1 MGLGGVLAAMAQGL
15 GTGVIKNVEQ
25 GWKND
30 ELDKT
35 LNWREKEA
43 DKQRAFDSEQ
53 LDKKLK
59 HDFEIEDHKSRNN
72 ISEAA
77 AIAQIKARYAR
88 LSGGGGSSSGG
99 NASASLK
106 EAQKNLTGAVQVLGV
121 YDTQLGSLQEKLA
134 VTEDKEQRN
143 ALIQRIDRLTA
154 ERDNYLKDPDVVSAF
169 KGGDKM
175 GRALYM
181 TSGGD
186 MDVYDPKPAKTEK
199 PVIDDVK
206 PTTAA
211 PVRNMIDVNSLTSQE
226 AAQIARQKREEISR
240 QNFARASEEAK
251 EWAARQGQY
260 KTTMF
265 TPRTF

>member
-1 MGLGGVLAAMAQGL
+1 MGLGGILAAMAQGL
-15 GTGVIKNVEQ
+15 GTGVVKNVEQ
-25 GWKND
+25 GWKNE

-59 HDFEIEDHKSRNN
+59 HDFEIEDHKTRNN

-77 AIAQIKARYAR
+77 AIARIKARYAR
-88 LSGGGGSSSGG
+88 SSGGGGADGM
-99 NASASLK
+99 K

-121 YDTQLGSLQEKLA
+121 YDAQLGALRDKLA
-134 VTEDKEQRN
+134 STEDPAQRDIITKQMDN
-143 ALIQRIDRLTA
+143 LSN
-154 ERDNYLKDPDVVSAF
+154 ERSNYLKSPSVISAF
-169 KGGDKM
+169 KGGEQM
-175 GRALYM
+175 GRALYV

-186 MDVYDPKPAKTEK
+186 MDIYDPKPAKTEK
-199 PVIDDVK
+199 PVIEDVK

-211 PVRNMIDVNSLTSQE
+211 PVRNMIDVNSISPQQ
-226 AAQIARQKREEISR
+226 ADQIARQKREEISR

-251 EWAARQGQY
+251 EWAAKQNQY
-260 KTTMF
+260 KSTMF

>member
-1 MGLGGVLAAMAQGL
+1 MGLGGILAAMAQGF
-15 GTGVIKNVEQ
+15 GTGVVKNVEQ
-25 GWKND
+25 GWKNE

-59 HDFEIEDHKSRNN
+59 HDFEIEDHKTRNN

-77 AIAQIKARYAR
+77 AIARIKARYAR
-88 LSGGGGSSSGG
+88 SSGGGDGM
-99 NASASLK
+99 K

-121 YDTQLGSLQEKLA
+121 YDAQLGALRDKLSS
-134 VTEDKEQRN
+134 TEDPAQRDIITKQMDN
-143 ALIQRIDRLTA
+143 LSN
-154 ERDNYLKDPDVVSAF
+154 ERSNYLKSPSVISAF
-169 KGGDKM
+169 KGGEQM
-175 GRALYM
+175 GRALYV

-186 MDVYDPKPAKTEK
+186 MDIYDPKPAKAEN
-199 PVIDDVK
+199 PIVEDIK

-211 PVRNMIDVNSLTSQE
+211 PVRNMIDINSLTPQE

-251 EWAARQGQY
+251 EWAAKQGQY
-260 KTTMF
+260 KQTF
-265 TPRTF
+265 IPRTF

>member
-1 MGLGGVLAAMAQGL
+1 MGLGGILAAMAQGF
-15 GTGVIKNVEQ
+15 GTGVVKNVEQ
-25 GWKND
+25 GWKNE

-59 HDFEIEDHKSRNN
+59 HDFEIEDHKTRNN

-77 AIAQIKARYAR
+77 AIARIKARYAR
-88 LSGGGGSSSGG
+88 ASGGGGGDG
-99 NASASLK
+99 MK

-121 YDTQLGSLQEKLA
+121 YDAQLGALRDKLA
-134 VTEDKEQRN
+134 STEDPAQRDIIAKQMDN
-143 ALIQRIDRLTA
+143 LSN
-154 ERDNYLKDPDVVSAF
+154 ERSNYLKSPSVISAF
-169 KGGDKM
+169 KGGEQM
-175 GRALYM
+175 GRALYV

-186 MDVYDPKPAKTEK
+186 MDLYDPKPIEAAKEAKET
-199 PVIDDVK
+199 VSSV
-206 PTTAA
+206 AA
-211 PVRNMIDVNSLTSQE
+211 PARNMVDVNSISPQQ
-226 AAQIARQKREEISR
+226 ADQIARQKREEVAR

-251 EWAARQGQY
+251 EWAAKQNQY
-260 KTTMF
+260 KSTMF

>member
-1 MGLGGVLAAMAQGL
+1 MGLGGILAAMAQGF
-15 GTGVIKNVEQ
+15 GTGVVKNVEQ
-25 GWKND
+25 GWKNE

-59 HDFEIEDHKSRNN
+59 HDFEIEDHKTRNN

-77 AIAQIKARYAR
+77 AIARIKARYAR
-88 LSGGGGSSSGG
+88 ASGSGGDGM
-99 NASASLK
+99 K

-121 YDTQLGSLQEKLA
+121 YDAQLGALRDKLA
-134 VTEDKEQRN
+134 STEDPAQRDIITKQMDN
-143 ALIQRIDRLTA
+143 LSN
-154 ERDNYLKDPDVVSAF
+154 ERSNYLKSPSVISAF
-169 KGGDKM
+169 KGGEQM
-175 GRALYM
+175 GRALYV

-186 MDVYDPKPAKTEK
+186 MDLYDPKPKEAAKE
-199 PVIDDVK
+199 VK
-206 PTTAA
+206 ATVSSVAA
-211 PVRNMIDVNSLTSQE
+211 PARNMVDLNNISPQE
-226 AAQIARQKREEISR
+226 ADQIARQKREEISR

-251 EWAARQGQY
+251 EWAAKQNQY
-260 KTTMF
+260 KSTMF

>member
-15 GTGVIKNVEQ
+15 GTSVIKNVEQ
-25 GWKND
+25 GWKNE

-77 AIAQIKARYAR
+77 AIARIKARYAR
-88 LSGGGGSSSGG
+88 ASGGGGDGM
-99 NASASLK
+99 K

-121 YDTQLGSLQEKLA
+121 YDAQLGALRDKLA
-134 VTEDKEQRN
+134 STEDPAQRDIIAKQMDN
-143 ALIQRIDRLTA
+143 LSN
-154 ERDNYLKDPDVVSAF
+154 ERSNYLKSPSVISAF
-169 KGGDKM
+169 KGGEQM
-175 GRALYM
+175 GRALYV

-186 MDVYDPKPAKTEK
+186 MDLYDPKPIEAAKE
-199 PVIDDVK
+199 VK
-206 PTTAA
+206 ETVSSIAA
-211 PVRNMIDVNSLTSQE
+211 PARNMVDVNSISPQQ
-226 AAQIARQKREEISR
+226 ADQIARQKREEISR

-251 EWAARQGQY
+251 EWAAKQNQY
-260 KTTMF
+260 KSTMF

>member
-25 GWKND
+25 GWKNE

-53 LDKKLK
+53 LDKKHQ
-59 HDFEIEDHKSRNN
+59 HDFELEDHKTRNA
-72 ISEAA
+72 ISETVAKYREAA
-77 AIAQIKARYAR
+77 KYAR
-88 LSGGGGSSSGG
+88 STGGGGGG
-99 NASASLK
+99 ASASLK

-121 YDTQLGSLQEKLA
+121 YDTQLDSLQEKLA
-134 VTEDKEQRN
+134 VTEDKAQRD
-143 ALIQRIDRLTA
+143 ALIQRIDRLAA
-154 ERDNYLKDPDVVSAF
+154 ERDNYLKDPSVVSAF
-169 KGGDKM
+169 KGGDRM

-186 MDVYDPKPAKTEK
+186 MDIYDPKPAKTEK
-199 PVIDDVK
+199 PIVEDIK

-211 PVRNMIDVNSLTSQE
+211 PERNMIDVNSLTPQE

-251 EWAARQGQY
+251 EWAAKQNQY
-260 KTTMF
+260 KSTMF

>member
-25 GWKND
+25 GWKNE

-88 LSGGGGSSSGG
+88 ASGGGG
-99 NASASLK
+99 ASASLK

-134 VTEDKEQRN
+134 VTEDKAQRD
-143 ALIQRIDRLTA
+143 ALIQRIDRLAA
-154 ERDNYLKDPDVVSAF
+154 ERDNYLKDPSVVSAF
-169 KGGDKM
+169 KGGDRM

-186 MDVYDPKPAKTEK
+186 MDIYDPKPAKTEK

-211 PVRNMIDVNSLTSQE
+211 PERKMVDVNSLTPQE
-226 AAQIARQKREEISR
+226 AAQITRQKREEISR

-251 EWAARQGQY
+251 EWAAKQNQY
-260 KTTMF
+260 KQTF
-265 TPRTF
+265 IPRTF

>member
-1 MGLGGVLAAMAQGL
+1 MGLGGILAAMAQGF

-25 GWKND
+25 GWKNE

-59 HDFEIEDHKSRNN
+59 HDFEIEDHKTRNN

-77 AIAQIKARYAR
+77 AIARIKARYAR
-88 LSGGGGSSSGG
+88 ASGGGGD
-99 NASASLK
+99 SANLK

-134 VTEDKEQRN
+134 VTEDKAQRDD
-143 ALIQRIDRLTA
+143 LIQRINRLAA
-154 ERDNYLKDPDVVSAF
+154 ERDNYLKDPSVVSAF
-169 KGGDKM
+169 KGGDRM

-186 MDVYDPKPAKTEK
+186 MDLYDPKPRE
-199 PVIDDVK
+199 VVK
-206 PTTAA
+206 EVKATVSSVAA
-211 PVRNMIDVNSLTSQE
+211 PARNMVDVNSISPQQ
-226 AAQIARQKREEISR
+226 ADQIAREKREEVAR

-251 EWAARQGQY
+251 EWAAKQNQY
-260 KTTMF
+260 KSTMF

>member
-25 GWKND
+25 GWKNE

-59 HDFEIEDHKSRNN
+59 HDFEIEDHKTRNN

-77 AIAQIKARYAR
+77 AIARIKARYAR
-88 LSGGGGSSSGG
+88 ASGGGGDGM
-99 NASASLK
+99 K

-121 YDTQLGSLQEKLA
+121 YDAQLGALRDKLSS
-134 VTEDKEQRN
+134 TEDPAQRDIITKQMDN
-143 ALIQRIDRLTA
+143 LSN
-154 ERDNYLKDPDVVSAF
+154 ERSNYLKSPSVISAF
-169 KGGDKM
+169 KGGEQM
-175 GRALYM
+175 GRALYV

-186 MDVYDPKPAKTEK
+186 MDLYDPKPKDVEK
-199 PVIDDVK
+199 EVK
-206 PTTAA
+206 ATASSVAA
-211 PVRNMIDVNSLTSQE
+211 PARNMVDVNSISPQQ
-226 AAQIARQKREEISR
+226 ADQIARQKREEISR

-251 EWAARQGQY
+251 EWAAKQNQY
-260 KTTMF
+260 KSTMF

>member
-88 LSGGGGSSSGG
+88 LSGGGGGSS
-99 NASASLK
+99 SASLK

-134 VTEDKEQRN
+134 ITEDKTQRD
-143 ALIQRIDRLTA
+143 ALIQRIDRLSA

-169 KGGDKM
+169 KGGDRM

-199 PVIDDVK
+199 PIVEDIK
-206 PTTAA
+206 PTIAA
-211 PVRNMIDVNSLTSQE
+211 PERKMVDVNSLTPQE

-251 EWAARQGQY
+251 EWAAKQNQY
-260 KTTMF
+260 KQTF
-265 TPRTF
+265 IPRTF

>member
-1 MGLGGVLAAMAQGL
+1 MGFGGVLAAMAQGL

-25 GWKND
+25 GWKNE

-88 LSGGGGSSSGG
+88 ASGGGSGD
-99 NASASLK
+99 SANLK

-134 VTEDKEQRN
+134 VTEDKAQRD
-143 ALIQRIDRLTA
+143 ALIQRIDRLSA
-154 ERDNYLKDPDVVSAF
+154 ERDNYLKDPSVVSAF
-169 KGGDKM
+169 KGGDRM

-186 MDVYDPKPAKTEK
+186 MDIYDPKPAKAEK

-251 EWAARQGQY
+251 EWAAKQNQY
-260 KTTMF
+260 KQTF
-265 TPRTF
+265 IPRTF

>member
-1 MGLGGVLAAMAQGL
+1 MGLGGILAAMAQGF
-15 GTGVIKNVEQ
+15 GTGVVKNVEQ
-25 GWKND
+25 GWKNE

-59 HDFEIEDHKSRNN
+59 HDFEIEDHKTRNN

-77 AIAQIKARYAR
+77 AIARIKARYAR
-88 LSGGGGSSSGG
+88 ASGSGGDGM
-99 NASASLK
+99 K

-121 YDTQLGSLQEKLA
+121 YDAQLGALQDKLSS
-134 VTEDKEQRN
+134 TEDAAQREVI
-143 ALIQRIDRLTA
+143 AKQIDNLSN
-154 ERDNYLKDPDVVSAF
+154 ERSNYLKSPGVISAF
-169 KGGDKM
+169 KGGEQM
-175 GRALYM
+175 GRALYV

-186 MDVYDPKPAKTEK
+186 MDLYDPKPKEVARE
-199 PVIDDVK
+199 VK
-206 PTTAA
+206 ATVSSVAA
-211 PVRNMIDVNSLTSQE
+211 PARNMVDVNSISPQQ
-226 AAQIARQKREEISR
+226 AAQIAREKREEVAR

-251 EWAARQGQY
+251 EWAAKQNQY
-260 KTTMF
+260 KSTMF

>member
-25 GWKND
+25 GWKNE

-88 LSGGGGSSSGG
+88 ASGGGGSSG
-99 NASASLK
+99 ASASLK

-134 VTEDKEQRN
+134 ATEDKAQRD
-143 ALIQRIDRLTA
+143 ALIQRIDRLAA
-154 ERDNYLKDPDVVSAF
+154 ERDNYLKDPSVVSAF
-169 KGGDKM
+169 KGGDRM

-186 MDVYDPKPAKTEK
+186 MDIYDPKPAKTEK
-199 PVIDDVK
+199 PIVEDIK

-211 PVRNMIDVNSLTSQE
+211 PERNMIDVNSLTSQE

-240 QNFARASEEAK
+240 QNFAKASEEAK
-251 EWAARQGQY
+251 EWAAKQNQY
-260 KTTMF
+260 KSTMF

>member
-1 MGLGGVLAAMAQGL
+1 MGFGGVLAAMAQGL

-25 GWKND
+25 GWKNE

-88 LSGGGGSSSGG
+88 ASGGGSG
-99 NASASLK
+99 ASASLK

-134 VTEDKEQRN
+134 VTEDKAKRD
-143 ALIQRIDRLTA
+143 ALIQRIDRLSA

-169 KGGDKM
+169 KGGDRM

-251 EWAARQGQY
+251 EWAAKQNQY
-260 KTTMF
+260 KQTF
-265 TPRTF
+265 IPRTF

>member
-25 GWKND
+25 GWKNE

-88 LSGGGGSSSGG
+88 LSGGSGS
-99 NASASLK
+99 ASASLK
-106 EAQKNLTGAVQVLGV
+106 DAQKNLTGAVQVLGV

-134 VTEDKEQRN
+134 VTEDKTQRD
-143 ALIQRIDRLTA
+143 ALIQRIDRLSA
-154 ERDNYLKDPDVVSAF
+154 ERDNYLKDPSVISAF
-169 KGGDKM
+169 KGGDRM

-199 PVIDDVK
+199 PVIEDVK

-211 PVRNMIDVNSLTSQE
+211 PVRNMIDVNSLTPQE
-226 AAQIARQKREEISR
+226 AAQIARQKQEEISR

-251 EWAARQGQY
+251 EWAAKQNQY
-260 KTTMF
+260 KSTMF

>member
-25 GWKND
+25 GWKNE

-88 LSGGGGSSSGG
+88 ASGGDG
-99 NASASLK
+99 ASASLK

-134 VTEDKEQRN
+134 VTEDKAQRD
-143 ALIQRIDRLTA
+143 ALIQRIDRLAA
-154 ERDNYLKDPDVVSAF
+154 ERDNYLKDPSVVSAF
-169 KGGDKM
+169 KGGDRM

-186 MDVYDPKPAKTEK
+186 MDIYDPKPAKTEK

-251 EWAARQGQY
+251 EWAAKQNQY
-260 KTTMF
+260 KSTMF

>member
-25 GWKND
+25 GWKNE

-88 LSGGGGSSSGG
+88 ASGGGGS
-99 NASASLK
+99 SASLK

-134 VTEDKEQRN
+134 VTEDKAQRDD
-143 ALIQRIDRLTA
+143 LIQRIDRLTA
-154 ERDNYLKDPDVVSAF
+154 ERDNYLKDPSVVSAF
-169 KGGDKM
+169 KGGDRM

-186 MDVYDPKPAKTEK
+186 MDIYDPKPAKTEN
-199 PVIDDVK
+199 PIVEDIK

-211 PVRNMIDVNSLTSQE
+211 PERKMIDVNSLTSQE

-251 EWAARQGQY
+251 EWAAKQNQY
-260 KTTMF
+260 KSTMF

>member
-25 GWKND
+25 GWKNE

-88 LSGGGGSSSGG
+88 ASGGGGS
-99 NASASLK
+99 SASLK

-134 VTEDKEQRN
+134 VTEDKAQRDV
-143 ALIQRIDRLTA
+143 LIQRIERLAA
-154 ERDNYLKDPDVVSAF
+154 ERDNYLKDPSVVSAF
-169 KGGDKM
+169 KGGDRM

-186 MDVYDPKPAKTEK
+186 MDIYDPKPAKAEK

-251 EWAARQGQY
+251 EWAAKQGQY
-260 KTTMF
+260 KQTF
-265 TPRTF
+265 IPRTF

>member
-25 GWKND
+25 GWKNE

-88 LSGGGGSSSGG
+88 ASGGGG
-99 NASASLK
+99 ASASLK

-134 VTEDKEQRN
+134 VTEDKAQRD
-143 ALIQRIDRLTA
+143 ALIKRIDRLSA
-154 ERDNYLKDPDVVSAF
+154 ERDNYLKDPAVVSAF
-169 KGGDKM
+169 KGGDRM

-211 PVRNMIDVNSLTSQE
+211 PVRNMIDANSLTPQE
-226 AAQIARQKREEISR
+226 AEQIARQKREEVSR

-251 EWAARQGQY
+251 EWAAKQGQY
-260 KTTMF
+260 KQTF
-265 TPRTF
+265 IPRTF

>member
-88 LSGGGGSSSGG
+88 LSGGGGGS
-99 NASASLK
+99 ASASLK
-106 EAQKNLTGAVQVLGV
+106 EAQQNLTGAGQVLGV

-134 VTEDKEQRN
+134 VTEDKAQRD
-143 ALIQRIDRLTA
+143 ALIQRIDRLSA

-169 KGGDKM
+169 KGGDRM

-199 PVIDDVK
+199 PIVEDIK
-206 PTTAA
+206 PTIAA
-211 PVRNMIDVNSLTSQE
+211 PERKMVDVNSLPPQE
-226 AAQIARQKREEISR
+226 AAQIARQTREEISR

-251 EWAARQGQY
+251 EWAAKQNQY
-260 KTTMF
+260 KQTF
-265 TPRTF
+265 IPRTF